1 MRFEA
6 EISHRFARFDL
17 DVALTGRDGVTV
29 LFGPSGS
36 GKSTFIRAIAGV
48 LRPDQGR
55 IVLGDDVVFDAR
67 AGVQV
72 PAHKR
77 RLGYVFQDGRLF
89 PHLDVTQNLR
99 FGATRGADQIA
110 ERDVV
115 ELLGLGD
122 LLERR
127 PATLSGG
134 ERQRVAL
141 GRALLSG
148 PRMLLMD
155 EPLAALDGPRKD
167 EILPYLSQLKS
178 EAGVPILYV
187 THAVEEVARLA
198 DHVVMMQAG
207 RVVQQGPVFD
217 VLSSPDAMLFLGVRE
232 AGSILRA
239 QVVSHEDDGLS
250 VLRSGA
256 GLLELPGVDAAV
268 GDSVRVRILARD
280 VILAR
285 ARPQAMSARNV
296 FETQILQIER
306 GRGPGVAVV
315 LGAGQDRLMARIT
328 DRSCNELGL
337 ETGQRI
343 FAILKATAVSR
354 GGIGRGS

>member
-6 EISHRFARFDL
+6 EIRHCFAGFDL
-17 DVALTGRDGVTV
+17 DVTLIGQDGVTV

-36 GKSTFIRAIAGV
+36 GKTTLIRAIAGV
-48 LRPDQGR
+48 LKPDQGR
-55 IVLGDDVVFDAR
+55 ILLGDNVVFDGR
-67 AGVQV
+67 TGVHV

-89 PHLDVTQNLR
+89 PHLDVLQNLR
-99 FGATRGADQIA
+99 FGSTPGAHRISEA
-110 ERDVV
+110 DVV
-115 ELLGLGD
+115 DLLGLMD
-122 LLERR
+122 VLDRR

-141 GRALLSG
+141 GRALLSR

-167 EILPYLSQLKS
+167 EILPYLNRLKS
-178 EAGVPILYV
+178 EAGMPILYV

-198 DHVVMMQAG
+198 DHVVMMEAG
-207 RVVQQGPVFD
+207 RIRQQGPVYD
-217 VLSSPDAMLFLGVRE
+217 VLSSPEAMPFLGVRE

-239 QVVSHEDDGLS
+239 QVVAHAEDGLTT
-250 VLRSGA
+250 LRSSA

-268 GDSVRVRILARD
+268 GESVRVRILARD
-280 VILAR
+280 VILAHM
-285 ARPQAMSARNV
+285 RPQKISARNV
-296 FETQILQIER
+296 FETQILQIEY

-315 LGAGQDRLMARIT
+315 LDVGQDRLIARIT
-328 DRSCNELGL
+328 ERSCNDLGL
-337 ETGQRI
+337 EAGQTI
-343 FAILKATAVSR
+343 FAIVKATAVPR
-354 GGIGRGS
+354 GGIGRDP